1 MAESIPSLR
10 DAVRRA
16 RLDDAERAAAIAD
29 LRSTEV
35 VRLEILRDTLAP
47 VFDQVPDEAELFDQ
61 GLVPGEQPRLYVDIL
76 AFVEMG
82 RDKRTYRFLQDA
94 RWGRRT
100 LAETDDIQAIARAV
114 TDYVARRLVERE
126 KALAADGIG
135 SAPPTR
141 SARSEPPRAP
151 AAPATVNPPA
161 PEAQPANH
169 AAKALFWFM
178 LGALTAAVILVVI
191 GLARSRALV

>member
-1 MAESIPSLR
+1 MADPIPSLR

-16 RLDDAERAAAIAD
+16 RLDDAERAAAMAD
-29 LRSTEV
+29 LRTAEA

-47 VFDQVPDEAELFDQ
+47 VFSQIPDDTELFDH
-61 GLVPGEQPRLYVDIL
+61 GLVAGDQPKLYVDIL

-82 RDKRTYRFLQDA
+82 RDKRTYRFVQDT

-100 LAETDDIQAIARAV
+100 IAETEDIQAIAKAV

-126 KALAADGIG
+126 KALAADGPPVRQRPRQEPPAA
-135 SAPPTR
+135 APPPTV
-141 SARSEPPRAP
+141 A
-151 AAPATVNPPA
+151 AAPVTA
-161 PEAQPANH
+161 PEAPPANP
-169 AAKALFWFM
+169 AVQALFWFM
-178 LGALTAAVILVVI
+178 LGALTSAVILVII